1 MPLVMIGLALQTGV
15 AALAVFLLLEGNWLR
30 TATGLQLSL
39 LTRLFAIA
47 VIVLLLVGS
56 YDEVTAFR

>member
-15 AALAVFLLLEGNWLR
+15 AALAVFLLLEGTWLR

-39 LTRLFAIA
+39 LTRVFAIA
-47 VIVLLLVGS
+47 VIVLLLVGTF
-56 YDEVTAFR
+56 DEVTAYR